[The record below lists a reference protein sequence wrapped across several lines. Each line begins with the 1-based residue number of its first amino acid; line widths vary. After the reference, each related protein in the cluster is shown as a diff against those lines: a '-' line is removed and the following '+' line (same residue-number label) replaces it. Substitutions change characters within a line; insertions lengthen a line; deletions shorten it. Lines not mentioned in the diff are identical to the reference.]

1 MKKLIIASGLF
12 ILIAA
17 TTGCEKKDGI
27 HSDTSFLSTAT
38 VGTTGKIFD
47 ISNDN
52 SGNVTITPTG
62 EGASSFVVK
71 YGHGTGTSAEA
82 TVKPGYSTTHAY
94 PEGTYTVTVVSKSL
108 SARSHLQRILYR

>member
-1 MKKLIIASGLF
+1 MKKLIIAFSLF
-12 ILIAA
+12 ALIVGGS
-17 TTGCEKKDGI
+17 GCEKKDGI

-62 EGASSFVVK
+62 TRLRSFQKVFQDRK
-71 YGHGTGTSAEA
+71 LLPA
-82 TVKPGYSTTHAY
+82 
-94 PEGTYTVTVVSKSL
+94 
-108 SARSHLQRILYR
+108 ILYRLRFVHRKM